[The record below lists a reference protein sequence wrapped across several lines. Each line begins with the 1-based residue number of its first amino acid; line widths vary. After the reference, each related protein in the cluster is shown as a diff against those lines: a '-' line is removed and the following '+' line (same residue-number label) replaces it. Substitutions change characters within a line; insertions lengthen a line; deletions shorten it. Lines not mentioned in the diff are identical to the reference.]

1 MSMKTITNEFIEKV
15 GKFKKLLVSMMC
27 KEDTIMSM
35 NSDALKMTQLSLE
48 MIDKSSELMEE
59 YAKTLEEQ
67 NNKLYMIL
75 EKLNKEVKA

>member
-1 MSMKTITNEFIEKV
+1 MSMKTITNEFNEKV
-15 GKFKKLLVSMMC
+15 GEFKKLLVGMMC
-27 KEDTIMSM
+27 KEDVIMSM
-35 NSDALKMTQLSLE
+35 NSDTLKMAQLSLE

-67 NNKLYMIL
+67 NKKLDMIL